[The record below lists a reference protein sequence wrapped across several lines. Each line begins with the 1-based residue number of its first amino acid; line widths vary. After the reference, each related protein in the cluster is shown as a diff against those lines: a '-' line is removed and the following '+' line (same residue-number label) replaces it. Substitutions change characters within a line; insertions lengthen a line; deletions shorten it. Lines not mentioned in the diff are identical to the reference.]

1 MCAQKT
7 SDTKP
12 LNQYV
17 ANSLDSFF
25 KALNGHAPKDLYGMI
40 LEQVEPPLL
49 KATLK
54 YCAGNQSRAASILGL
69 NRATLRKKIRQ
80 HKIQPAARG

>member
-25 KALNGHAPKDLYGMI
+25 KALNGHAPKDLY
-40 LEQVEPPLL
+40 
-49 KATLK
+49 
-54 YCAGNQSRAASILGL
+54 
-69 NRATLRKKIRQ
+69 
-80 HKIQPAARG
+80 